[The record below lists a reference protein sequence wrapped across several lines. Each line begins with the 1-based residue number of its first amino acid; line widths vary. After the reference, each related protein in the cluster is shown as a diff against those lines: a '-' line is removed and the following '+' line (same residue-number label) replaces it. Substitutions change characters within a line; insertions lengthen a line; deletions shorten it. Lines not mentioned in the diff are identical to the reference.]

1 MAEIQATKP
10 EMTAE
15 KFAKYDTD
23 ASGDISAAEYHA
35 WKAAKADKNKG
46 GDKASYERPEDLS

>member
-1 MAEIQATKP
+1 
-10 EMTAE
+10 MTAE